1 MSILVVITGLAL
13 FGFVGSCIFLKRKK
27 KESFSSEEALFKGIR
42 YLITNEP
49 DRAIEEFVKSVRLNS
64 DTVETYIT
72 LADLYRSKGEIDR
85 AIRIRQNVILRPN
98 LNKDTRLMALLD
110 LGLDY
115 RKGGFL
121 DRALSIFNQVIQQ
134 DPKNVKALKEM
145 EKIYEDL
152 KEWDKAYETR
162 KKIERLE
169 KGEHKNIL
177 AHYLVEM
184 AKQEEEKGD
193 KKKAISLLNKA
204 ISTDPGCADAYL
216 HLGDIYLSM
225 GKQKEAISSWKKI
238 LYKSP
243 EFIFLAYKR
252 LETSFHTIK
261 DMRLVE
267 DFLLECIKEKK
278 DVFICV
284 AYAKFLYAKGDV
296 ENALVQINRA
306 IEMNPSFWEA
316 RRFKG
321 QILLEQGMKEEALKE
336 LSEIVNTIPTP
347 YLKFQCK
354 MCGFESEQLQWQCP
368 QCKRWDTMRIKKSFI
383 SKE

>member
-1 MSILVVITGLAL
+1 MPIFVIIGLAL
-13 FGFVGSCIFLKRKK
+13 FSLLGGWVFFRKK
-27 KESFSSEEALFKGIR
+27 KKAPLSSEEALFKGIR

-49 DRAIEEFVKSVRLNS
+49 DRAIEEFIRSVKLNS

-98 LNKDTRLMALLD
+98 LDKDTKLMALLD

-121 DRALSIFNQVIQQ
+121 DRALSIFNEVLQE

-145 EKIYEDL
+145 ERIYEDL
-152 KEWDKAYETR
+152 KDWDKAYEIR

-169 KGEHKNIL
+169 KGDHKNIL

-193 KKKAISLLNKA
+193 KKNAISLLNKA
-204 ISTDPGCADAYL
+204 ISTDPTCADAYL
-216 HLGDIYLSM
+216 HLGDIYMSM
-225 GKQKEAISSWKKI
+225 GKQKEAISSWKKV
-238 LYKSP
+238 LYNSP
-243 EFIFLAYKR
+243 GFIFLAYKR
-252 LETSFHTIK
+252 VENSLHKIK
-261 DMRLVE
+261 DTQLVE
-267 DFLLECIKEKK
+267 DFLLECIKRRK
-278 DVFICV
+278 DFFICT

-296 ENALVQINRA
+296 KNALVQINRA
-306 IEMNPSFWEA
+306 IEMAPSFWEA

-321 QILLEQGMKEEALKE
+321 KMLLEQGMKDEALKE
-336 LSEIVNTIPTP
+336 LSDIVENISTP
-347 YLKFQCK
+347 YLRFQCRI
-354 MCGFESEQLQWQCP
+354 CGFESEQLQWQCP
-368 QCKRWDTMRIKKSFI
+368 QCRRWDTIYIKKPSI
-383 SKE
+383 DKE